1 MMDAALDPIIR
12 ATEDAA
18 AELLAPGTTP
28 GVAVALVRGG
38 QPAWSG
44 GYGMADPFSGR
55 PMTPDRLFRVASIT
69 KTFVAVAVAQLRD
82 EGRLSFDDP
91 LTDHLPEIAA
101 IEDPFGAAGRITIGQ
116 VLLHVAGLQTDA
128 PTDPGD
134 DPGVHQDE
142 LLRRLPRAR
151 FVRPPQ
157 TRWHYS
163 NLGYELLGV
172 LIARLAG
179 EPTADRITRTVLA
192 PAGLAETAYHPGPD
206 LLARAAVAC
215 LSGPAPRTWERAPD
229 LDSDTMLGD
238 GGLWSTVGDLARWIA
253 VQCLVADTDR
263 RGDGPRVLDGPSLRE
278 LQRPQVLV
286 DLEAWRS
293 AQGLGFASFRVD
305 DDAWQGHTGSL
316 HGLRAIHLFRAS
328 DGLGV
333 VALANGSD
341 RPNPVAFA
349 AARALLAAH
358 RAATP
363 ATTPTTPTTPTVIP
377 TPGTGPTGRW
387 RQPALGVTCTAWL
400 EGPDLCLLTEGEP
413 DVLRLRPAETPDEWV
428 VGDEHADRGE
438 RMRWFPAADGRPEI
452 LQDGAWSMVRAT
464 D

>member
-1 MMDAALDPIIR
+1 MDAALDPIVR
-12 ATEDAA
+12 AVEEAA
-18 AELLAPGTTP
+18 GAFLAPGTTP
-28 GVAVALVRGG
+28 GLAVSIVRGG

-44 GYGMADPFSGR
+44 GFGLADPFTST

-91 LTDHLPEIAA
+91 LIDHLPEIAA
-101 IEDPFGAAGRITIGQ
+101 IEDPFGAAGRITVAQ

-128 PTDPGD
+128 PTDPGH

-151 FVRPPQ
+151 LVRPPQ

-163 NLGYELLGV
+163 NLGYELLGILV
-172 LIARLAG
+172 ARLAG
-179 EPTADRITRTVLA
+179 EPTAERIARSVLA
-192 PAGLAETAYHPGPD
+192 PAGLAETAYHPGPE
-206 LLARAAVAC
+206 LITRAAVSC
-215 LSGPAPRTWERAPD
+215 LRGPTPGTWERAPD

-238 GGLWSTVGDLARWIA
+238 GGLWSTVDDLARWIT
-253 VQCLVADTDR
+253 VQCLVADVDR
-263 RGDGPRVLDGPSLRE
+263 RGDGPRVLDGQSLRE

-286 DLEAWRS
+286 DHEGWRS

-305 DDAWQGHTGSL
+305 EDAWQGHTGSL
-316 HGLRAIHLFRAS
+316 HGLRAIHLFRAQ

-341 RPNPVAFA
+341 RPNPVAHA

-358 RAATP
+358 RAAAP
-363 ATTPTTPTTPTVIP
+363 AAPARPSVTP
-377 TPGTGPTGRW
+377 TPGTGPAGRW
-387 RQPALGVTCTAWL
+387 VQPALNAACTVWRDG
-400 EGPDLCLLTEGEP
+400 EDLLTLDDADQEP
-413 DVLRLRPAETPDEWV
+413 IRLQPSGGPDEWV
-428 VGDEHADRGE
+428 VGDDHGTRGE
-438 RMRWFPAADGRPEI
+438 RMRWFQATDDRPEI
-452 LQDGAWSMVRAT
+452 LQDGAWSMVRAP

>member
-1 MMDAALDPIIR
+1 MDTPLDPIVR
-12 ATEDAA
+12 AVDAA
-18 AELLAPGTTP
+18 AADLLAPGTTP

-44 GYGMADPFSGR
+44 GFGLADPFTGR
-55 PMTPDRLFRVASIT
+55 PMTADRLFRVASIT

-82 EGRLSFDDP
+82 EGRLSLDDP
-91 LTDHLPEIAA
+91 LIDHLPEIAA
-101 IEDPFGAAGRITIGQ
+101 MEDPFGAARRITIAQ

-128 PTDPGD
+128 PTDPGH

-151 FVRPPQ
+151 FVRPPH

-172 LIARLAG
+172 LIARVAG
-179 EPTADRITRTVLA
+179 EPTADRIARAVLA
-192 PAGLAETAYHPGPD
+192 PAGLAETAYHPDPD

-215 LSGPAPRTWERAPD
+215 LRGQAPHPWERAPD

-253 VQCLVADTDR
+253 VQCLAGDADR

-286 DLEAWRS
+286 GLEGWRS

-316 HGLRAIHLFRAS
+316 HGLRAIHLFRPQ

-349 AARALLAAH
+349 AARALLADH
-358 RAATP
+358 RATP
-363 ATTPTTPTTPTVIP
+363 ATATSSAARVPA
-377 TPGTGPTGRW
+377 TPGAGPTGRW
-387 RQPALGVTCTAWL
+387 VQPALGTACTTWL
-400 EGPDLCLLTEGEP
+400 DGSDLLLHADGDPTAI
-413 DVLRLRPAETPDEWV
+413 RMRPSGTPGEWV
-428 VGDEHADRGE
+428 VGDDHADGGE
-438 RMRWFPAADGRPEI
+438 RVRWFPAADGRPEI